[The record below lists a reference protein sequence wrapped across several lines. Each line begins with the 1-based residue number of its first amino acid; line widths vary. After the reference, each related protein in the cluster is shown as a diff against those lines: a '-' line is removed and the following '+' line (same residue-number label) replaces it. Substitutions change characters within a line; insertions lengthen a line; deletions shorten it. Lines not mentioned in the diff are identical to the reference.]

1 MQGLIIHETNLQVW
15 ILYFLECPYHT
26 GHVKYNDLVNWTATY
41 RRDSDVVAPY
51 EKWVYHDRSVT
62 EYPGPLRDFT
72 ANKTDKVAWFVSN
85 CGARNG
91 RLQYAQELQKYIQV
105 CLLMYTNFWAF
116 CANYITRD
124 KLITTYCRTGRRK

>member
-1 MQGLIIHETNLQVW
+1 MLQGLVIHNTNLQVW

-41 RRDSDVVAPY
+41 RRDSDIMAPY
-51 EKWVYHDRSVT
+51 EKWVYHDTAVT

-72 ANKTDKVAWFVSN
+72 GNKTDKVAWFVSN

-105 CLLMYTNFWAF
+105 WFKYSKNS
-116 CANYITRD
+116 
-124 KLITTYCRTGRRK
+124 